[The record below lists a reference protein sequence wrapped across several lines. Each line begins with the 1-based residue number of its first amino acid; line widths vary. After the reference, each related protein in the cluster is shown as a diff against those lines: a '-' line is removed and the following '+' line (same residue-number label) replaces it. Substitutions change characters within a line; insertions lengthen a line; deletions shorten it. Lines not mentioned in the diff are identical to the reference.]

1 MRIFLIRHGRSE
13 GKEDPDRYKTK
24 GNPSIELTPEGW
36 EQSVAAGQFLKIY
49 LNTHPRQSSA
59 RHGPA
64 KPMRLWASTHMR
76 TRQTAAG
83 ILEGLQGVIPPE
95 VRISN
100 WLVEQDF
107 GLFSHLP
114 NEADRQAALKLFTD
128 FYNTR
133 EAQDKFYAR
142 PPMGESPADV
152 TMRARIFI
160 DKLMRDREKGVED
173 VVLVTHGVTLR
184 AFAMTFMNIDP
195 GRYNEFKT
203 PQNTSLYVI
212 EDDSQHHYSLRQIY
226 NGQTRQAVDI
236 DWGKKLGAYETILPP
251 VPPQFRISR

>member
-1 MRIFLIRHGRSE
+1 MRIFLFRHGRSE
-13 GKEDPDRYKTK
+13 GNEDLDRYKAK
-24 GNPSIELTPEGW
+24 GDPSIELIPEGW
-36 EQSVAAGQFLKIY
+36 EQSVSAGRFLKTY
-49 LNTHPRQSSA
+49 LDAHPLQSSA

-76 TRQTAAG
+76 TRQTASG
-83 ILEGLQGVIPPE
+83 ILEGLQGVIPPEE

-107 GLFSHLP
+107 GLFSHLHK
-114 NEADRQAALKLFTD
+114 EADRQAAMKLFAD
-128 FYNTR
+128 FYNAR

-142 PPMGESPADV
+142 PPLGESPADV
-152 TMRARIFI
+152 AMRARTFI

-184 AFAMTFMNIDP
+184 AFAMAFMNIDP
-195 GRYNEFKT
+195 VRYHEFKT

-212 EDDSQHHYSLRQIY
+212 ENDAQNHYSLRQIY

-236 DWGKKLGAYETILPP
+236 DWGKKLGAYETTLPP
-251 VPPQFRISR
+251 VPPQYRI